1 MLWFGDFVWFGLRKK
16 LGFGLVVFF
25 FFPCYGLVVVVV
37 VVGVIVADGGGG
49 CDWLLKF
56 AVEVF
61 IIILISFFV
70 LF

>member
-1 MLWFGDFVWFGLRKK
+1 M
-16 LGFGLVVFF
+16 
-25 FFPCYGLVVVVV
+25 

-61 IIILISFFV
+61 ISILMSFLYYFNRIAKNIDLLLWGCEEV
-70 LF
+70 K

>member
-1 MLWFGDFVWFGLRKK
+1 M
-16 LGFGLVVFF
+16 VV
-25 FFPCYGLVVVVV
+25 VVVVV

-61 IIILISFFV
+61 ISILMSFLYYFNQIAKNIDPLLWGV
-70 LF
+70 KR